1 MQKSGNTSMARSA
14 LLLCLGGIIC
24 KVIGALFKVPLTNV
38 LGAEGMGLYQT
49 VFPVFSL
56 LLILSSGGISQTVSV
71 LVSSNERAHAKHIL
85 SSATLLVT
93 VGVFVVG
100 ALLFFLAPFISVFQ
114 GVDSA
119 SSLYLALIPALIFSG
134 YSAVIKGYFQA
145 LSNVFPTFIS
155 QVIEQT
161 AKLVFGLF
169 LAISW
174 VSSGTVNGVLGAL
187 IGISIS
193 EFLSLAFLFFRYILG
208 KDRPKIKTCLPF
220 SFDFLRVLRYALPL
234 TLGGII
240 MPLSSLIDSVTIIN
254 FLSPILGASES
265 TAVYGL
271 MSGTVSTL
279 TNLPAVFT
287 VALSVAVVPVIA
299 KDKGAG
305 LFSALF
311 QKGRISIKLTLFICI
326 PVSAF
331 LIVLSPFVINLLYP
345 NLSLFHK
352 ETAIK
357 LLAIS
362 SLGIT
367 ALGVNQIY
375 SSLLFSVG
383 LNSKS
388 IKNLIIAV
396 VIKCILLYP
405 ALSLWG
411 IYGACGVNVLC
422 YSISAILNAR
432 VWRCLTNQNSDLSS
446 AVKILSL
453 SVLLTFSLFL
463 IIPYLNTFL
472 VFALS
477 ILFVL
482 LYLYMALT
490 SGVFLKDEIL
500 SLPFG
505 EKLLKTSKRK
515 E

>member
-1 MQKSGNTSMARSA
+1 MARSA
-14 LLLCLGGIIC
+14 LWLCLGGIIC

-56 LLILSSGGISQTVSV
+56 LLILSSGGISQTVSA
-71 LVSSNERAHAKHIL
+71 LISGNDRQNARSIL
-85 SSATLLVT
+85 SSATILVT

-100 ALLFFLAPFISVFQ
+100 ILLFFLSPFISSLQ

-119 SSLYLALIPALIFSG
+119 TTLYLALIPALIFSG

-145 LSNVFPTFIS
+145 LSNVFPTFFS

-161 AKLVFGLF
+161 AKLFFGLF
-169 LAISW
+169 LAVTW

-187 IGISIS
+187 IGISLA
-193 EFLSLAFLFFRYILG
+193 EFLSLIFLFFRFVFG
-208 KDRPKIKTCLPF
+208 KDRPKTRLNLPF

-234 TLGGII
+234 SLGGVI

-254 FLSPILGASES
+254 FLSPVLGASTS

-287 VALSVAVVPVIA
+287 VALGIAVVPVIA
-299 KDKGAG
+299 KDKELG
-305 LFSALF
+305 LFSSLF
-311 QKGRISIKLTLFICI
+311 QKGKISIKLTLFICI

-331 LIVLSPFVINLLYP
+331 LIILSPYVINLLYP
-345 NLSLFHK
+345 ALSLFHK

-388 IKNLIIAV
+388 IKNLLIAV
-396 VIKCILLYP
+396 VTKCILLYP
-405 ALSLWG
+405 ALFFWG

-422 YSISAILNAR
+422 YFISAILNAR
-432 VWRCLTNQNSDLSS
+432 SWRKLTNQNSDLSS
-446 AVKILSL
+446 TIKILSL

-463 IIPYLNTFL
+463 IIPYLNTFS

-482 LYLYMALT
+482 LYLYMALK
-490 SGVFLKDEIL
+490 SEVFLKEEIL

-505 EKLLKTSKRK
+505 KKLLKIKKRK